1 MDTQTLNRLAA
12 LAMELADLRIHAENL
27 QTELEE
33 VKAELAADESASLTP
48 KGT

>member
-27 QTELEE
+27 QTELDAI
-33 VKAELAADESASLTP
+33 KAEDEAASLTP